1 MGTAGLPVPALL
13 SSLLASSQKHA
24 PSPHDRDNPQA
35 SPRPEGRQAY
45 GQAQKPANNYESRT
59 AEMKSH
65 RESLSEP
72 RTDR

>member
-1 MGTAGLPVPALL
+1 MSTIPGGKVVTHSRPD
-13 SSLLASSQKHA
+13 QKRA

-35 SPRPEGRQAY
+35 AAKQVDNAEARQS
-45 GQAQKPANNYESRT
+45 K
-59 AEMKSH
+59 MKAH